1 MCCGQ
6 ICKSTISCAFLLTFR
21 YPDVRIFMSAF
32 HMEGYTM
39 IQVIKADGA
48 VSDFTLTKIS
58 DAIMRA
64 FMAVDIRDCDDTA
77 DLLALRVTADFQERV
92 SNGGI
97 LAEDIRCSVGRVL
110 TQAGYADAARVY
122 QEGV

>member
-1 MCCGQ
+1 
-6 ICKSTISCAFLLTFR
+6 
-21 YPDVRIFMSAF
+21 
-32 HMEGYTM
+32 M

-64 FMAVDIRDCDDTA
+64 LTAVDIRDSDDTA

-92 SNGGI
+92 SDGGI
-97 LAEDIRCSVGRVL
+97 LAEDIRYSVGRVL
-110 TQAGYADAARVY
+110 TQAGYAEAARVY